1 VKRVPSRARRDE
13 LSDRLRDF
21 ILENGFAHVCLDELA
36 SWLQCSKATLYGIAP
51 GKKSLV
57 TAVLEEFLREVVAVA
72 EERAADVADPAG
84 RLTAYL
90 AAIGAETGRM
100 SAACY
105 ADVTSHDTTG
115 DVYHGHVDTVAGRL
129 YERIDQGMRDGEFR
143 PAHARFL
150 AEAAAMIT
158 DANAHGGLPG
168 RAGLTVAEAQSQLG
182 DLLAATLSNTDYQKA
197 DLWPETG
204 RPEFKLTLD

>member
-1 VKRVPSRARRDE
+1 
-13 LSDRLRDF
+13 LRNF
-21 ILENGFAHVCLDELA
+21 ILENGFAQVCLDDLA

-51 GKKSLV
+51 GKKPLV
-57 TAVLEEFLREVVAVA
+57 AVVLDEFLREVVAVA
-72 EERAADVADPAG
+72 EESAADVADPVQ

-90 AAIGAETGRM
+90 AVLGTETGRM

-105 ADVTSHDTTG
+105 ADVTSHDTIG
-115 DVYHGHVDTVAGRL
+115 DVYHGHVDTVARHL

-158 DANAHGGLPG
+158 DANAHGALPG
-168 RAGLTVAEAQSQLG
+168 RAGLTNAEAQSQLG
-182 DLLAATLSNTDYQKA
+182 DLLAATLSNTGYQKA
-197 DLWPETG
+197 GLGSKTG
-204 RPEFKLTLD
+204 KPKFKLTLD